1 MAIWN
6 HDNNLIFH
14 NQKCNFVQIIEQARH
29 TYLYTVLY
37 KSTNMNNLDVIAGN
51 KAQDKTRTNNI
62 KQWSPALVNW
72 LNWNIDASRI
82 ASKHSSTVRS
92 F

>member
-1 MAIWN
+1 
-6 HDNNLIFH
+6 
-14 NQKCNFVQIIEQARH
+14 
-29 TYLYTVLY
+29 
-37 KSTNMNNLDVIAGN
+37 MNNLDVIAGN